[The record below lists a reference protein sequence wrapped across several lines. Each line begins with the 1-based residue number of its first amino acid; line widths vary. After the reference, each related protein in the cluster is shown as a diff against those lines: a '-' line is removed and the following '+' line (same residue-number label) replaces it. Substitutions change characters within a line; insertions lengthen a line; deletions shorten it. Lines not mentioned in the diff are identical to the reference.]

1 MKDCFIIT
9 VTNDIQGHS
18 IEKYVDT
25 ICTNVVVGTNVFSD
39 FAASLSD
46 FFGGFSGTYRN
57 KLELIYNEAKKD
69 LKNKAQNIGANA
81 IVGFSVDFDEISGGG
96 KSMFMISASGTA
108 CVINETCTKLEIDKI
123 DSVSQDALDV
133 EVRRLFILKEIGKG
147 KLVKEEWRN
156 FLFEHPQVDIVNS
169 LLNLYINI
177 NLNNYTLEDGYI
189 GLREFIEKYFAF
201 LPKENVIPPVYGSLL
216 DNQSLIS
223 NLIHASNLFSPTH
236 ILELA
241 EKKHIDLSIKLL
253 DVNKDCYCK
262 EDLEV
267 MNKILSIYDNLPDTG
282 KIEVVKGG
290 LLSREQEKFIC
301 EAGHKNSPEKEY
313 CDTCNRN
320 IKGLQ
325 KDEVSAIEL
334 FRAKIE
340 ALSNLLK

>member
-1 MKDCFIIT
+1 
-9 VTNDIQGHS
+9 
-18 IEKYVDT
+18 
-25 ICTNVVVGTNVFSD
+25 VFSD
-39 FAASLSD
+39 LAASLSD

-69 LKNKAQNIGANA
+69 LKNKARNIGANA

-108 CVINETCTKLEIDKI
+108 CVINDTYTKSEVDKI
-123 DSVSQDALDV
+123 DAVSQDALDV
-133 EVRRLFILKEIGKG
+133 EVRRLFIIREIGKG
-147 KLVKEEWRN
+147 SLVKDEWRN
-156 FLFEHPQVDIVNS
+156 FLFEHPQVDIINN
-169 LLNLYINI
+169 LLNLYIN
-177 NLNNYTLEDGYI
+177 LNNYAAVDDGYT
-189 GLREFIEKYFAF
+189 GLREFVEKYLTF
-201 LPKENVIPPVYGSLL
+201 LPKESVIPPVYDLL
-216 DNQSLIS
+216 LENPERISSLIY
-223 NLIHASNLFSPTH
+223 ASNLFSPTH
-236 ILELA
+236 ILDLVEN
-241 EKKHIDLSIKLL
+241 KNIDLSIKLL
-253 DVNKDCYCK
+253 NVNKDYYSR

-301 EAGHKNSPEKEY
+301 DAGHKSSREKEF

-320 IKGLQ
+320 IKGLH
-325 KDEVSAIEL
+325 KDQVSAIEL

>member
-1 MKDCFIIT
+1 MKDNFIIT

-18 IEKYVDT
+18 IEKYIDT

-69 LKNKAQNIGANA
+69 LKNKARNIGANA
-81 IVGFSVDFDEISGGG
+81 IIGFSVDFDEISGGG

-133 EVRRLFILKEIGKG
+133 EVRRLFISKELAKG
-147 KLVKEEWRN
+147 NLVKEEWRN
-156 FLFEHPQVDIVNS
+156 FLFEHPQVDIINN
-169 LLNLYINI
+169 LLNLYIN
-177 NLNNYTLEDGYI
+177 LNNYAAVDDGYT
-189 GLREFIEKYFAF
+189 GLREFVEKYFAF
-201 LPKENVIPPVYGSLL
+201 LPKENVIPPVYESLL
-216 DNQSLIS
+216 DNQDRISSLI
-223 NLIHASNLFSPTH
+223 HTSNLFSPIH
-236 ILELA
+236 ILRLA
-241 EKKHIDLSIKLL
+241 ENKNIDLSIKLL
-253 DVNKDCYCK
+253 DVNKDYYSK
-262 EDLEV
+262 ADLEV

-290 LLSREQEKFIC
+290 FLSREQEKYIC
-301 EAGHKNSPEKEY
+301 EDGHKSSPEKEF
-313 CDTCNRN
+313 CDTCNKN
-320 IKGLQ
+320 IKGLH
-325 KDEVSAIEL
+325 KDQVATIEL

>member
-1 MKDCFIIT
+1 MKDNFIIT

-39 FAASLSD
+39 LAASLSD

-69 LKNKAQNIGANA
+69 LKNKARNIGANA
-81 IVGFSVDFDEISGGG
+81 IIGFSVDFDEISGGG

-133 EVRRLFILKEIGKG
+133 EVRRLFILKEVGQG

-156 FLFEHPQVDIVNS
+156 FLFEHPQVDIVNN
-169 LLNLYINI
+169 LLYLYIN
-177 NLNNYTLEDGYI
+177 LNSYTLAEGYM
-189 GLREFIEKYFAF
+189 GLREFVEKYFAF
-201 LPKENVIPPVYGSLL
+201 LPKENVIPPVYESLL
-216 DNQSLIS
+216 DNQDRISSLI
-223 NLIHASNLFSPTH
+223 HTSNLFSPTH

-241 EKKHIDLSIKLL
+241 EKKHLDLSIKLL
-253 DVNKDCYCK
+253 DVNKDCYCR

-301 EAGHKNSPEKEY
+301 EDGHKSSPEKEF
-313 CDTCNRN
+313 CDTCNKN
-320 IKGLQ
+320 IKGLH
-325 KDEVSAIEL
+325 KDQVAAIEL